1 MRHPLLAIWLGALA
15 LAGCGDEN
23 RALIPQ
29 DQADQLL
36 ALVGEAGSA
45 SASGDCD
52 AARRAVREA
61 EAELN
66 ELPRR
71 TSQELEENVAE
82 WLAHLDGRIGAEC
95 GREEDDEP
103 EATPTATPTET
114 ATPTPTPTDTPTP
127 TPTPTPT
134 ATPAPT
140 EVPTEVPTDPGTG
153 GEPAPE
159 QPDGSGG
166 VPPDQDG

>member
-1 MRHPLLAIWLGALA
+1 MRLPLLAIWLGALA
-15 LAGCGDEN
+15 LAGCGSEN

-29 DQADQLL
+29 DQADQLV
-36 ALVGEAGSA
+36 ALVDEAGSA

-52 AARRAVREA
+52 AARRTVREA

-71 TSQELEENVAE
+71 TSKELKQNLAD
-82 WLAHLDGRIGAEC
+82 WLAHLDQQIESEC
-95 GREEDDEP
+95 GQDEDPEET
-103 EATPTATPTET
+103 ATPEPTET
-114 ATPTPTPTDTPTP
+114 ATPTSTATE

-134 ATPAPT
+134 ATATPT
-140 EVPTEVPTDPGTG
+140 ATPTAVPTETPEPGTG

-159 QPDGSGG
+159 QPDPGGG
-166 VPPDQDG
+166 VPPEQDG